1 MLDFYLQAGLD
12 VLIGIDPIQG
22 TYTDMPLLKQKLG
35 GRICLWGGVSG
46 AITVEMGS
54 EPEIRTAVRSAI
66 QALGPTGF
74 ILSPVDNIT
83 IDSPQA
89 WENIDFFINEWRRT
103 DE

>member
-1 MLDFYLQAGLD
+1 
-12 VLIGIDPIQG
+12 
-22 TYTDMPLLKQKLG
+22 
-35 GRICLWGGVSG
+35 
-46 AITVEMGS
+46 MGS

-83 IDSPQA
+83 IDSPQT